1 MPDDHDDLDDH
12 DRDDLD
18 ALDEWVAESRFDA
31 AATAGNNSV
40 N

>member
-18 ALDEWVAESRFDA
+18 ALDEWVGDRVTLRRRGDRPKA
-31 AATAGNNSV
+31 
-40 N
+40 